1 MSKKQTVTLYCGVSA
16 SGKSTCVEELR
27 KSGWKFVELNR
38 DEWRFKLFVDGE
50 PSWAKYKFSKER
62 ESVVTEKLN
71 ELFYHA
77 VSQMFP
83 IIVSNTNLNQ
93 KDHTYWKAKAEFVGY
108 EFEVKYFPIIFEDA
122 LKRDSKRGALAV
134 GREVLIQ
141 QWQKW
146 LIISGYKTYTPDK
159 TLPKAVWID
168 LDGTIAL
175 NTSRGHHDYDK
186 VSTDTP
192 RLEIISML
200 KAWMKQDNLQPIFMS
215 GRPDSCREDT
225 YTWLQKYFPQEEYGY
240 LYLYMR
246 NTGDMRSDRII
257 KEELF
262 WEYLAPNWN
271 IIASVDDRPRVV
283 RLQKDLGIPNV
294 IDVSTTYLEF

>member
-1 MSKKQTVTLYCGVSA
+1 MSKLVCTIGISG
-16 SGKSTCVEELR
+16 SGKTTWAESLGVE
-27 KSGWKFVELNR
+27 WYNINR
-38 DEWRFKLFVDGE
+38 DNHRFKLFCDGKHDR
-50 PSWAKYKFSKER
+50 SLYKFTKER
-62 ESVVTEKLN
+62 ENQVTSRCNDDFNWAVHRELN
-71 ELFYHA
+71 I
-77 VSQMFP
+77 V
-83 IIVSNTNLNQ
+83 VSNTNLNQ
-93 KDHTYWKAKAEFVGY
+93 KDITYWQEKAESVGY
-108 EFEVKYFPIIFEDA
+108 EFEVKYFPITFEDA

-134 GREVLIQ
+134 GREILIQ
-141 QWQKW
+141 QWHKW
-146 LIISGYKTYTPDK
+146 LVISDYKTYTPNNS
-159 TLPKAVWID
+159 LPKAVWID
-168 LDGTIAL
+168 LDGTLAL

-186 VSTDTP
+186 VGTDTP

-246 NTGDMRSDRII
+246 TTGDMRSDRII

-271 IIASVDDRPRVV
+271 IVASVDDRPRVV

-294 IDVSTTYLEF
+294 IDVSRTYLEF